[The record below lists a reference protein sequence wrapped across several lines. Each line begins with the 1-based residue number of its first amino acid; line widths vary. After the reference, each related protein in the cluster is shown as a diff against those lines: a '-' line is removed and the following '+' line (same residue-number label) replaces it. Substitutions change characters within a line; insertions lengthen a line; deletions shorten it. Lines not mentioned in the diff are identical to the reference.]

1 MRVLFAD
8 DDEMMRLLLGTLLEA
23 AGHEAEVV
31 HDGEEALEAWQQ
43 RQHELVILDWV
54 MPKIEGDEVCR
65 RIRERD
71 PDRKSFILMVTAKD
85 SHDDLAR
92 VLDAGA
98 DDYVSKPLTP
108 QVFLTR
114 LRIAERRIAAEDT
127 RRRAEKALT
136 EARYLAGIGEIAIAV
151 QHEINNPLAALL
163 SVVGLLQQGLYE
175 PQEVPDALGV
185 VAEQANRIATVT
197 KRLNTLERPR
207 SVEYAYGERMIDLS
221 GAPSSDSTAP

>member
-1 MRVLFAD
+1 MRVLYAD
-8 DDEMMRLLLGTLLEA
+8 DEEMMRLLLGTLLEQ
-23 AGHEAEVV
+23 AGHEPELVP
-31 HDGEEALEAWQQ
+31 DGQAAWSAWQQ
-43 RQHELVILDWV
+43 HEHELVILDWM
-54 MPKIEGDEVCR
+54 MPGLEGIEVCR
-65 RIRERD
+65 RIRARD
-71 PDRKSFILMVTAKD
+71 PDRKSFVLMVTAKD
-85 SHDDLAR
+85 GHEDLAQ

-114 LRIAERRIAAEDT
+114 LRIAERRIAQEEV
-127 RRRAEKALT
+127 RRRAEHALT

-163 SVVGLLQQGLYE
+163 SVVGLLKQGLYE
-175 PQEVPDALGV
+175 PAEIPEALDV
-185 VAEQANRIATVT
+185 VSEQANRIATVT

-221 GAPSSDSTAP
+221 GATPDDPARK

>member
-1 MRVLFAD
+1 
-8 DDEMMRLLLGTLLEA
+8 MMRLLLGTLLEA
-23 AGHEAEVV
+23 AGHEVEVV
-31 HDGEEALEAWQQ
+31 NDGQAAWEGWQQ
-43 RQHELVILDWV
+43 RQHALVILDWV
-54 MPKIEGDEVCR
+54 MPGLEGDEVCR
-65 RIRERD
+65 RLREAD
-71 PDRKSFILMVTAKD
+71 PDRKSFVLMVTAKD
-85 SHDDLAR
+85 GHDDLAR

-127 RRRAEKALT
+127 RRSAEKALV
-136 EARYLAGIGEIAIAV
+136 EARYLAGIGETAIAV

-175 PQEVPDALGV
+175 PQEIPEALDI

-221 GAPSSDSTAP
+221 GAPHDDLPRP